1 LADPQ
6 ARAGRGLAGVR
17 RAHSHFN
24 ERLYARRVASVILE
38 AAGSR
43 RN

>member
-1 LADPQ
+1 LANPQ

-24 ERLYARRVASVILE
+24 ERLYARRVASLILE
-38 AAGSR
+38 TADRR